1 MGEGV
6 NVMDDRRII
15 GLFLERSEQAIDALS
30 TKYGDLCH
38 HIARNIVGNDQDA
51 DECVSDAYLALWDSI
66 PPEKPQFL
74 RAYVTKV
81 LRNIAYDRLDRRTA
95 QMRDARLEVCLE
107 ELAECL
113 PGDQSE
119 QAMLDS
125 ILIREVLD
133 DFLRTLGKTDRFLF
147 IRRYYCL
154 DTCRQIGKLAG
165 MRESAVSTRLA
176 RLRAKLKESLE
187 KEGICV

>member
-30 TKYGDLCH
+30 KKYGDLCH
-38 HIARNIVGNDQDA
+38 HIARNIVGNEQDA
-51 DECVSDAYLALWDSI
+51 DECVSDAYLALWDRI

-95 QMRDARLEVCLE
+95 QMRDDRLQVCMD

-113 PGDQSE
+113 PGDQTE

-125 ILIREVLD
+125 ILIRQILD

-147 IRRYYCL
+147 IRRYYCM
-154 DTCRQIGKLAG
+154 DSCRQISKLAG

-176 RLRAKLKESLE
+176 RLRVKLKENLE
-187 KEGICV
+187 KEGITV

>member
-30 TKYGDLCH
+30 KKYGDLCH

-51 DECVSDAYLALWDSI
+51 DECVSDAYLALWDRI

-95 QMRDARLEVCLE
+95 QMRDDRLQVCMD

-113 PGDQSE
+113 PGDQTE

-125 ILIREVLD
+125 ILIRQILD

-147 IRRYYCL
+147 IRRYYCM
-154 DTCRQIGKLAG
+154 DSCRQISKLAG

-176 RLRAKLKESLE
+176 RLRVKLKENLE
-187 KEGICV
+187 KEGITV

>member
-38 HIARNIVGNDQDA
+38 HIARNIVGNEQDA

-125 ILIREVLD
+125 ILIREKYFV
-133 DFLRTLGKTDRFLF
+133 FYSGTNRSYNHGIGFVYGKDIKNLKAINTNFNSKKEID
-147 IRRYYCL
+147 
-154 DTCRQIGKLAG
+154 
-165 MRESAVSTRLA
+165 
-176 RLRAKLKESLE
+176 KLKSEIE
-187 KEGICV
+187 N

>member
-1 MGEGV
+1 
-6 NVMDDRRII
+6 MDDRRII

-51 DECVSDAYLALWDSI
+51 DECVSDAYLAVWDSI

-95 QMRDARLEVCLE
+95 QMRDPRLEVCLE

-113 PGDQSE
+113 PGDQTE

-125 ILIREVLD
+125 ILIRQILD

-147 IRRYYCL
+147 IRRYYCM
-154 DTCRQIGKLAG
+154 DSCRQIGKLAG
-165 MRESAVSTRLA
+165 MQESAVSTRLA
-176 RLRAKLKESLE
+176 RLRVKLKESLE
-187 KEGICV
+187 KEGITV

>member
-38 HIARNIVGNDQDA
+38 HIARNIVGNEQDA

-81 LRNIAYDRLDRRTA
+81 LRNIAYDTVEA
-95 QMRDARLEVCLE
+95 MSARK
-107 ELAECL
+107 
-113 PGDQSE
+113 
-119 QAMLDS
+119 
-125 ILIREVLD
+125 RKD
-133 DFLRTLGKTDRFLF
+133 DGE
-147 IRRYYCL
+147 I
-154 DTCRQIGKLAG
+154 CRAV
-165 MRESAVSTRLA
+165 RSAVSNYLYKNTHRSPMVIPMVT
-176 RLRAKLKESLE
+176 K
-187 KEGICV
+187 I